1 MMDSNASDHGVDGA
15 ALAKLL
21 PELATLAVVA
31 ALTLDVVP
39 PWLGVPAED
48 TVTWLVAV
56 EAVMLMLM
64 FSLVDVATRLRRPP
78 PWWLGIAIAVGLLAV
93 QPNMIG
99 MLVAGWQLGLWV
111 FLPLLWSLL
120 ERFRE
125 LWTLPNV
132 GLVEKYRRRALS
144 NGRVATA
151 VIVGGLFITL
161 LLGNAVLLDD
171 EFDPELVIHA
181 YGLLLLALFYLISAY
196 DAWRVHRPAFA
207 QKPRSLWP
215 FLDIG
220 ETDRLDPL

>member
-1 MMDSNASDHGVDGA
+1 MDSNASDHGVDGA

-31 ALTLDVVP
+31 ALALDVVP

-78 PWWLGIAIAVGLLAV
+78 PPWWLGIAIAVGL
-93 QPNMIG
+93 
-99 MLVAGWQLGLWV
+99 
-111 FLPLLWSLL
+111 

-125 LWTLPNV
+125 LWALPNV
-132 GLVEKYRRRALS
+132 GLLEKYRRRALS

-181 YGLLLLALFYLISAY
+181 YGLLLVALFYLIPAY